1 MDLYLSL
8 FNLSKKMRQSG
19 GGKIIYD
26 ILEDAGIRIA
36 VSRFFNRRAVR
47 RDEKHPTERMQNSRI
62 FFRQNQTRV
71 RNIWKMLEDDES
83 REVFKRMIRF
93 RCYSRYEDLP
103 YNSMRKMYF
112 YNEFFDYQQGEV
124 FVDCGAYDGDTIIR
138 FRRLMKKIG
147 SYKIIGFEP
156 DRTNY
161 KNLVRNHPDI
171 TAIQAGVWSE
181 DGVLAFAQNGS
192 YSATFLNAEN
202 MQSDVKEDNVIK
214 VPVRSL
220 DQVAECKD
228 ATFIK
233 MDIEGSEYYA
243 LVGARNVICKN
254 KPKLAICMYH
264 SDEDMLRLVELI
276 HEMVPEYRF
285 YIRQHSNSVCETV
298 LYAVY

>member
-1 MDLYLSL
+1 MERRWSFGFCTEWVL
-8 FNLSKKMRQSG
+8 FG
-19 GGKIIYD
+19 Y
-26 ILEDAGIRIA
+26 
-36 VSRFFNRRAVR
+36 
-47 RDEKHPTERMQNSRI
+47 
-62 FFRQNQTRV
+62 
-71 RNIWKMLEDDES
+71 
-83 REVFKRMIRF
+83 
-93 RCYSRYEDLP
+93 
-103 YNSMRKMYF
+103 
-112 YNEFFDYQQGEV
+112 
-124 FVDCGAYDGDTIIR
+124 
-138 FRRLMKKIG
+138 
-147 SYKIIGFEP
+147 
-156 DRTNY
+156 
-161 KNLVRNHPDI
+161 
-171 TAIQAGVWSE
+171 
-181 DGVLAFAQNGS
+181 
-192 YSATFLNAEN
+192 FLNAEN